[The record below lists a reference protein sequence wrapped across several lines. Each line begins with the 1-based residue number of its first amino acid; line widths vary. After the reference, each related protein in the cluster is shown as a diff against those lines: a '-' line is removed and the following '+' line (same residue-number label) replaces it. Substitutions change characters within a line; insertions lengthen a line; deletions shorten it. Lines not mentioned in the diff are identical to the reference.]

1 MEKQIA
7 TFKDYA
13 IFLADKTSLLEIA
26 QNDKCP
32 VNITPNEISKNIQE
46 YFSDLFYQQNN
57 ETLSK

>member
-1 MEKQIA
+1 MTAECHMCRRLPICPICSQVRSES
-7 TFKDYA
+7 T
-13 IFLADKTSLLEIA
+13 
-26 QNDKCP
+26 NDKCP